1 MKVLLIAPYLDDNN
15 KKRNDF
21 LPSGALLCLA
31 SVLRKNSH
39 TPILLDFNNKETY
52 LEKDSTLFCHNKIL
66 TTIEKENPDFIG
78 ISCLFSGFFETV
90 SGYAKL
96 IKKQYASLKIVTGGI
111 HVTTYPKEILENCHE
126 FDYIVLGEGESQ
138 VVELTKCIEQKQLD
152 SLNDIKS
159 FAYRDSNNIV
169 HINEEREWLVTSGS
183 LLDLNVFK
191 EIGEFDE
198 NLFIDYVDTD
208 YCIRL
213 RKSGYKLIQFA
224 RPIMM
229 HSLGITKDTL
239 GYSFYEHS
247 PIRNYYIFRNK
258 LYILTKYFSMKRL
271 FITFL

>member
-1 MKVLLIAPYLDDNN
+1 M
-15 KKRNDF
+15 
-21 LPSGALLCLA
+21 
-31 SVLRKNSH
+31 
-39 TPILLDFNNKETY
+39 
-52 LEKDSTLFCHNKIL
+52 
-66 TTIEKENPDFIG
+66 
-78 ISCLFSGFFETV
+78 
-90 SGYAKL
+90 
-96 IKKQYASLKIVTGGI
+96 
-111 HVTTYPKEILENCHE
+111 
-126 FDYIVLGEGESQ
+126 
-138 VVELTKCIEQKQLD
+138 
-152 SLNDIKS
+152 
-159 FAYRDSNNIV
+159 
-169 HINEEREWLVTSGS
+169 
-183 LLDLNVFK
+183 FK

-271 FITFL
+271 FITFLSSFKQLLKIILLESEKLEKIQFILLAIKDFKNNKMKGFSE